1 MTAALS
7 GISDYLDKKVLA
19 WLAGNAFPAAPT
31 NLYFALFSVS
41 PTDGGA
47 TVAGTETD
55 YASYVR
61 HPVAV
66 GSCFGAPGGTP
77 PETITNSAGAVVFAT
92 ATGNSTG
99 NVVAWGI
106 YDAASAGNL
115 LAYGPVG
122 TPASVATGQTPTFAL
137 SSLTLSL
144 E

>member
-7 GISDYLDKKVLA
+7 GISDYLDKKVLT
-19 WLAGNAFPAAPT
+19 WLAGTAFPTAPT

-41 PTDGGA
+41 PTDGGL

-61 HPVAV
+61 KTVAV
-66 GSCFGAPGGTP
+66 AAAFGAPSGTA

-92 ATGNSTG
+92 ATGNSSA
-99 NVVAWGI
+99 NVVAWGVF
-106 YDAASAGNL
+106 DASSAGNL
-115 LAYGPVG
+115 LCYGPVG
-122 TPASVATGQTPTFAL
+122 TPATVASGQTPTFAL
-137 SSLTLSL
+137 STLTLSL